1 MTEKQK
7 DALQR
12 AKDEVLNL
20 LDVMD
25 SEKPEVVG
33 NLISEKLIDE
43 LLSSGLNMQFDSSP
57 QKIKQSIKISIRAAI
72 RKNK

>member
-1 MTEKQK
+1 MTEKRK
-7 DALQR
+7 DALLR
-12 AKDEVLNL
+12 AKAEVLNL

-25 SEKPEVVG
+25 TEKPEVVG
-33 NLISEKLIDE
+33 NLIDEKLIDE
-43 LLSSGLNMQFDSSP
+43 LLNSGLNMQFDSSP

>member
-1 MTEKQK
+1 MTEKRK
-7 DALQR
+7 DALLR
-12 AKDEVLNL
+12 AKAEVLNL

-33 NLISEKLIDE
+33 NLIDEKLIDE
-43 LLSSGLNMQFDSSP
+43 LLNSGLNMQFDSSP

>member
-1 MTEKQK
+1 MTEKRK
-7 DALQR
+7 DALLR
-12 AKDEVLNL
+12 AKAEVLNL
-20 LDVMD
+20 LDVMN

-33 NLISEKLIDE
+33 NLIDEKLIDE
-43 LLSSGLNMQFDSSP
+43 LLVSGLNMQFDSSP

>member
-1 MTEKQK
+1 MTEKRK
-7 DALQR
+7 DALLR
-12 AKDEVLNL
+12 AKTEVLNL

-25 SEKPEVVG
+25 AEKPQVVG
-33 NLISEKLIDE
+33 NLIDEKLIDE
-43 LLSSGLNMQFDSSP
+43 LLASGLNMQFDSSP

>member
-1 MTEKQK
+1 MTEKRK
-7 DALQR
+7 DALLR
-12 AKDEVLNL
+12 AKAEVLNL
-20 LDVMD
+20 LDVMN

-33 NLISEKLIDE
+33 NLIDEKLIDE
-43 LLSSGLNMQFDSSP
+43 LLASGLNMQFDSSP

>member
-1 MTEKQK
+1 MTEKRK

-12 AKDEVLNL
+12 AKTEVMNL
-20 LDVMD
+20 LEIMD

-33 NLISEKLIDE
+33 DLIDENLIDE
-43 LLSSGLNMQFDSSP
+43 LLASGLNMQFDSSP
-57 QKIKQSIKISIRAAI
+57 QRIKQSIKISIRSAI

>member
-1 MTEKQK
+1 MIEKRK
-7 DALQR
+7 DALLR
-12 AKDEVLNL
+12 AKAEVLNL
-20 LDVMD
+20 LDVMN

-33 NLISEKLIDE
+33 NLIDEKLIDE
-43 LLSSGLNMQFDSSP
+43 LLVSGLNMQFDSSP